1 MSPIKSCDL
10 KYLFC
15 FFLLN
20 LAVQSIYFL
29 LFFSEMK
36 MESDDLRKEITSDML
51 AQFSKSF
58 NNIPDA
64 IYTIGE

>member
-1 MSPIKSCDL
+1 M
-10 KYLFC
+10 
-15 FFLLN
+15 LLN
-20 LAVQSIYFL
+20 SIVQRIYFFL

-51 AQFSKSF
+51 AQFSQSF
-58 NNIPDA
+58 KNIPDA